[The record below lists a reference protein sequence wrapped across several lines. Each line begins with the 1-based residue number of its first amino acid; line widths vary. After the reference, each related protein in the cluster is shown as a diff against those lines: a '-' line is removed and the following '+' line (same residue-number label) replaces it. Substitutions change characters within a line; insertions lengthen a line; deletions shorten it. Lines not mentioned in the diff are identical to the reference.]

1 MPPRRQEAADAPPM
15 AGQTSWTNTGSLP
28 RPEPIPERHA
38 IPEPEAKSPAQVDAV
53 LTDLEQ
59 RITPEKVEMFPV
71 SNAGG
76 KPAKAKREM
85 DPMLRAAAKLDRL
98 LAEMPAAVRSWALGY
113 MAIKYSE
120 KNRP

>member
-1 MPPRRQEAADAPPM
+1 MRTKVPADAPPM
-15 AGQTSWTNTGSLP
+15 EGQTAWTS
-28 RPEPIPERHA
+28 PEPLSAAADATILPRHA
-38 IPEPEAKSPAQVDAV
+38 IPEPDAKSPAQVDAV

-71 SNAGG
+71 SNAGE

-113 MAIKYSE
+113 MAIKYGE
-120 KNRP
+120 KNQP